1 VPGCVTERTVEPF
14 ILLCQQGYLLGAG
27 LMVGAG
33 LAVALAVAAERRS
46 LEDIARPLTAL
57 RGRTQES
64 RALPARAN

>member
-1 VPGCVTERTVEPF
+1 M
-14 ILLCQQGYLLGAG
+14 IGAG
-27 LMVGAG
+27 LV
-33 LAVALAVAAERRS
+33 AVALAVAAERRS